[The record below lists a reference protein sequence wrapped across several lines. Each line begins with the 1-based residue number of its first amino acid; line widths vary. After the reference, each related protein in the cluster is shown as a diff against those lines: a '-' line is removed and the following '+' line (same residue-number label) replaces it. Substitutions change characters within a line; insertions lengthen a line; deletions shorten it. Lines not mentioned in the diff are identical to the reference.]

1 MKIKTGRVRRL
12 FDEALS
18 NRKICN
24 NMLIMA
30 ISAVCNEIDYNK
42 NIGSTT
48 VERYIEYR
56 KIFAETAVTNG
67 VQKATI
73 SHYIKELSP
82 DRYPSDKQI
91 TILAEIISSGEYSI
105 EKIICDTDLILLS
118 DDEIEERAKKTRIKR
133 NQLDINEQKLFR
145 EVCDYIS
152 EQFIHKELSTDIQA
166 KLKTVKTSYDIVLQT
181 LKWYK
186 EDIYKSMNNKHF
198 KNDYEKFCYIY
209 GVLNKKIPE
218 SINRIERKKQ
228 EDMKFWEE
236 MANNIL
242 SEEISF
248 EEMMYLQCDK
258 YSDTLYYGKHDYVK
272 EQLSNAI
279 DRLKNIKAVKKAE

>member
-30 ISAVCNEIDYNK
+30 ISAVSNEIDYNK

-73 SHYIKELSP
+73 LHYIKELSP

-152 EQFIHKELSTDIQA
+152 NNFIHTELTEFEQSKIK
-166 KLKTVKTSYDIVLQT
+166 KLNFSNHIILQGLKKRDKIYYALQNKTFESEAD
-181 LKWYK
+181 
-186 EDIYKSMNNKHF
+186 
-198 KNDYEKFCYIY
+198 KFNYII
-209 GVLNKKIPE
+209 GI
-218 SINRIERKKQ
+218 
-228 EDMKFWEE
+228 
-236 MANNIL
+236 
-242 SEEISF
+242 
-248 EEMMYLQCDK
+248 
-258 YSDTLYYGKHDYVK
+258 
-272 EQLSNAI
+272 
-279 DRLKNIKAVKKAE
+279 LKNILPFIKKEDDERQARRKEAEEKLESQLDELMEWYNRPNKGQFKPTKDKNYSWAEDMW